1 MTKFVLLMV
10 LCSGIAEN
18 KCTAIPTPQDL
29 FEDYNSC
36 ILYGYEYSYK
46 LIAGFDPEMT
56 NRIEAYTKFS
66 CKVDKII

>member
-1 MTKFVLLMV
+1 MV

-29 FEDYNSC
+29 FEDYYSC

-46 LIAGFDPEMT
+46 LIAGL
-56 NRIEAYTKFS
+56 IQK
-66 CKVDKII
+66 